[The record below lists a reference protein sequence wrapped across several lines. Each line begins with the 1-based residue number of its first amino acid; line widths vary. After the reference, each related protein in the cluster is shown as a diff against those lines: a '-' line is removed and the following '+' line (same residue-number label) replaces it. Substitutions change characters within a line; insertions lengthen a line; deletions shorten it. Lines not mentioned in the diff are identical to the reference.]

1 VLRQIGDAADGLDVR
16 RGQVLQ
22 SHALLPL
29 AGGIFPLNAL
39 LAAGCWLLAARV
51 LGSIFG
57 LFHSKRVVIDCCTMV
72 SHIDTLPIH
81 AATGK
86 NNYASH
92 NSRSVKTMG
101 CCQDNNL
108 SKNQEWQSFRD

>member
-1 VLRQIGDAADGLDVR
+1 MTIRGIRWLQNLCRGGLVLAIAMTP
-16 RGQVLQ
+16 
-22 SHALLPL
+22 ALFLVESP
-29 AGGIFPLNAL
+29 GITR
-39 LAAGCWLLAARV
+39 W
-51 LGSIFG
+51 
-57 LFHSKRVVIDCCTMV
+57 
-72 SHIDTLPIH
+72 IH

-108 SKNQEWQSFRD
+108 SKNQEWQPFRD